1 MSHPLYPDGRNFV
14 PSSKSP
20 AHWPRLAPPFTTIKR
35 RDFITIVSSRRW
47 WRRWS
52 DSIVPEMGKFSRN
65 FDTEN
70 RETSHMDRLNSNRY
84 NGLNS
89 SMFKVSDSNRGSGA
103 WNESRDKELDTIG
116 NFSPFGT
123 NTRIEI
129 KVYNLVVGFTVQ
141 RENFHPP
148 RFHSLHFFYFSR
160 HTCRYL
166 VPTLFASREII
177 FTISTIV
184 TRQPVSGRS
193 YPPISIVL
201 PRSWNPFSPFWLIDN
216 DVCRTI
222 NLQKYF
228 ASSRVRNNGLK
239 RKQLRS
245 SHLSIV
251 NVKKKKKI
259 DQN

>member
-1 MSHPLYPDGRNFV
+1 MT
-14 PSSKSP
+14 SS
-20 AHWPRLAPPFTTIKR
+20 L
-35 RDFITIVSSRRW
+35 VSRFSVKI
-47 WRRWS
+47 
-52 DSIVPEMGKFSRN
+52 SI
-65 FDTEN
+65 
-70 RETSHMDRLNSNRY
+70 L
-84 NGLNS
+84 
-89 SMFKVSDSNRGSGA
+89 
-103 WNESRDKELDTIG
+103 
-116 NFSPFGT
+116 
-123 NTRIEI
+123 
-129 KVYNLVVGFTVQ
+129 
-141 RENFHPP
+141 HPP

-228 ASSRVRNNGLK
+228 ASSRVRTDGLK

-251 NVKKKKKI
+251 NVKEKKKKSI
-259 DQN
+259 KIKIRSKFLYLFIEWITTSRVSFLAV